1 MEYSAVSQPLPEFF
15 RNAGTPSSTVA
26 VQMTFVFPISMR
38 TEPGGYFRKS
48 LTIFNFLISF
58 GLRPLALIIGLAPI
72 FAYFGNLYSQQQTA
86 KTLRSLKNM
95 NAMHQ

>member
-26 VQMTFVFPISMR
+26 VQMTFVFPISIR

-48 LTIFNFLISF
+48 LVIFNSLISF
-58 GLRPLALIIGLAPI
+58 GPRPLALMIGATPI
-72 FAYFGNLYSQQQTA
+72 SAFSIAAYP
-86 KTLRSLKNM
+86 
-95 NAMHQ
+95 